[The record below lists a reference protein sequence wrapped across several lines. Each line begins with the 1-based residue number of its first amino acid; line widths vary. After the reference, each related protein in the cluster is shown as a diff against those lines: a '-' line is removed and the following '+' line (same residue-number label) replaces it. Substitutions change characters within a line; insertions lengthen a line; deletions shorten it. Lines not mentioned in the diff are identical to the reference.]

1 MVQQGSVPR
10 WLLLL
15 ILLIAI
21 GIIGLAVVFLGPL
34 VASWLSSPTVSSFM
48 VGQMQLDADVEQAS
62 VAGHLECSDRT
73 PLPEMRIVVYVTG
86 VRPNQEGE
94 WRRSSVPCV
103 AEIGKEWTLSSNC
116 TIFPKEYSAFSLI
129 ATLVM
134 KDRAAYLPSKLVA
147 SDEDEL
153 RSKLLKYV
161 YRCDNCTPCNCI
173 SPVVTVS
180 RSSHPVAVA
189 EAETP
194 TPPAPAFTP
203 TPTSTISPAAT
214 HMPTVTP
221 IPPSPTL
228 SPSPTLKPTPIIPMA
243 THTLPPALSP
253 WNPAIPV
260 PTAPPGYD
268 PNVACV
274 VNPCAPAPQLIDPQN
289 GTEFI
294 VNSSIELRWEWAYC
308 LPPEWKF
315 AIRISETSPP
325 HSYRYEDNPKLISC
339 ENGKAVGRY
348 CLPEDSRFRNTPGTY
363 YWNIAV
369 ARSVEGGWERLSE
382 ESETRSFI
390 VQSSGGGGG
399 GGGGSS
405 SGGGG
410 GGGDEPP

>member
-34 VASWLSSPTVSSFM
+34 VASWLSSPTVSSLM
-48 VGQMQLDADVEQAS
+48 VEPMQLDANIEQAS
-62 VAGHLECSDRT
+62 VSGHLECSHRT
-73 PLPEMRIVVYVTG
+73 PLPEMRVVVYVTG

-94 WRRSSVPCV
+94 WRRSKVPCV
-103 AEIGKEWTLSSNC
+103 TEIGKEWTLSSNC
-116 TIFPKEYSAFSLI
+116 TTFPKEYSAFSLM

-134 KDRAAYLPSKLVA
+134 KDLAAYLPSKLVA
-147 SDEDEL
+147 RDEDEL

-161 YRCDNCTPCNCI
+161 YRCDDCAPCNCI

-180 RSSHPVAVA
+180 RSYIVVA

-203 TPTSTISPAAT
+203 TPTSTSSPAAT
-214 HMPTVTP
+214 HTPTITP
-221 IPPSPTL
+221 IPPSPTSL
-228 SPSPTLKPTPIIPMA
+228 PSPTLNPTPITPMA

-253 WNPAIPV
+253 WNPTLPV

-294 VNSSIELRWEWAYC
+294 VNSSIELSWEWAYC

-315 AIRISETSPP
+315 AIRISETSP
-325 HSYRYEDNPKLISC
+325 HSYRYEDNPKLITC
-339 ENGKAVGRY
+339 EDGKTVGRY
-348 CLPEDSRFRNTPGTY
+348 RLPEDSRFRTTSGTY

-382 ESETRSFI
+382 YSETRWL
-390 VQSSGGGGG
+390 VVKPGKPNGTCPV
-399 GGGGSS
+399 
-405 SGGGG
+405 
-410 GGGDEPP
+410 PPCP